1 MTTKREGVA
10 ALLDE
15 LQPGMSVY
23 LPGAS
28 GEILA
33 LAQALTREPER
44 ASGVHFTS
52 CLVPGINETLD
63 YAALT
68 ESTRATTFMLPAVMA
83 PSLAARRVLLLPLTY
98 HGAARFIAAQSFDL
112 ALAHVAP
119 PDAQGR
125 CSLGISSDFA
135 TLAWRNAKR
144 RVLVVN
150 PDMPRL
156 PRALS
161 IPLDEA
167 DLSVTLESAVIEQD
181 ERTAGATAAAIAS
194 RVAELVPDGA
204 HVQTGIGGAPGAI
217 WPHLTGHRELVLRT
231 GLVTPGLRTLAEAG
245 ALAPDG
251 DHVSGI
257 ALGSRPFYDWLAET
271 DLIRFAST
279 LETHGFS
286 ELSAL
291 SRLISVNSALEID
304 LFGQVNVEWQGMHL
318 ASGVGGGP
326 DFMRAAQ
333 AADGGRSIIALPAS
347 AKGDG
352 VSRIVCRLD
361 RPSVSIARS
370 DIDTVVTEHGV
381 AELRG
386 KGLDERADA
395 LIGVAAPQFREAL
408 ARDWEALRRQMK

>member
-1 MTTKREGVA
+1 MTTKWDGVA

-33 LAQALTREPER
+33 LAQALTRKPDR
-44 ASGVHFTS
+44 AEGIHFTS

-63 YAALT
+63 YAGLT

-83 PSLAARRVLLLPLTY
+83 PSLAARRVSLLPLTY
-98 HGAARFIAAQSFDL
+98 HGAARHIAAQSFDL
-112 ALAHVAP
+112 ALAHVTP

-150 PDMPRL
+150 PAMPRL

-161 IPLDEA
+161 IPLEEA

-181 ERTAGATAAAIAS
+181 ERAAGATAATIAS

-204 HVQTGIGGAPGAI
+204 HVQAGIGGAPGAI
-217 WPHLTGHRELVLRT
+217 WPHLTGRRGLVLRT
-231 GLVTPGLRTLAEAG
+231 GLVTPGFRILAEAG
-245 ALAPDG
+245 ALALGG

-279 LETHGFS
+279 LETHDFS
-286 ELSAL
+286 ALSAL
-291 SRLISVNSALEID
+291 PHLVSVNSALEID
-304 LFGQVNVEWQGMHL
+304 LFGQVNVEWQGQHL

-333 AADGGRSIIALPAS
+333 ASQGGRSIIALPAS
-347 AKGDG
+347 AKGNG

-361 RPSVSIARS
+361 RPSTSIARS
-370 DIDTVVTEHGV
+370 EIDTVVTEHGV

-395 LIGVAAPQFREAL
+395 LIGVATPQFREAL